1 MENATKECQSLFKRL
16 ICYHCFRE
24 NKYAKA
30 TATYLNKTYGKN
42 FITEGAVQ
50 KWFKLFKDKDEE
62 LNFNDLCQLSYTIKK
77 KRTTKPVPADPP
89 PLDDDMEAAVNGRID
104 YDHYNDVVTE
114 SIDNQRR
121 VQEIKVKAK
130 KSVSNL
136 SKTTSEDN
144 ESESENKTTNLGRS
158 EKRKL
163 ILRCYKAK
171 YTVGE
176 TNRYLNSIHGKGFIN
191 KTSVYTWYR
200 RFEQKDFKLGDK
212 NRSGRPQ
219 KVNEAKG
226 QEITQYVESNPTV
239 NLRQIAAQFKLSTG
253 TLSRLLPKLGIQYV
267 VDRWIKTDQLRPEVS
282 DDELRKFKDLN
293 PNAKVKDVAEHF
305 MISRIVIAQRL
316 RKLGFDIPKWPKK
329 KRISKILDKSSPN
342 SDAIAENMVIVNQ
355 NSVEETDID
364 QNRISHPSPIDPIP
378 STTQT
383 VSTPGGETMIITL
396 QTHAIP
402 MQTDSVQAHQIQI
415 QQMQQQQL
423 QQQQS
428 HQQAQLRT
436 QSQSQPHDL
445 AMNQAQSHPQSTN
458 LIQHQQQQQQ
468 QQQISTSNVVS
479 NSLLPAVLRRKP
491 NPIQLTQTM
500 NLKNDV
506 PRNLIVQ
513 TTPSSTSVTQ
523 VMTSTN
529 PQQQQQQQQQVLIA
543 ENLSTNDGRHQQHS
557 TIINGYQTHHQHQQQ
572 QQQQQQSQMSSS
584 HLTHN
589 LIDHSSVSYG
599 TLQNLIV
606 ASGVQ
611 LNSGQ
616 QQQSQQ
622 QSQGDQL
629 HTFDPYN
636 SQQLDTIQSILH
648 PYYQ

>member
-1 MENATKECQSLFKRL
+1 MNSMENATKECQSLFKRL

-104 YDHYNDVVTE
+104 YDHYNDIVTE

-355 NSVEETDID
+355 NSVEETDIG

-513 TTPSSTSVTQ
+513 TTPSSTSNYV
-523 VMTSTN
+523 
-529 PQQQQQQQQQVLIA
+529 I
-543 ENLSTNDGRHQQHS
+543 E
-557 TIINGYQTHHQHQQQ
+557 
-572 QQQQQQSQMSSS
+572 S
-584 HLTHN
+584 H
-589 LIDHSSVSYG
+589 I
-599 TLQNLIV
+599 
-606 ASGVQ
+606 
-611 LNSGQ
+611 
-616 QQQSQQ
+616 
-622 QSQGDQL
+622 
-629 HTFDPYN
+629 
-636 SQQLDTIQSILH
+636 
-648 PYYQ
+648 